1 MLSRFSHRALLFL
14 SLIIIGAA
22 NLGAGVVL
30 IGDTDTSPTLGN
42 TSDSDVIGDPEPGVW
57 RLRPLLRMI
66 PVLSCVISKS
76 PSITVLVN
84 WLAQCR

>member
-30 IGDTDTSPTLGN
+30 IGDTDTSPTLAN

-57 RLRPLLRMI
+57 RMRQLLRMI
-66 PVLSCVISKS
+66 PVLSCVLSKS
-76 PSITVLVN
+76 PSTPSPVLTG
-84 WLAQCR
+84 